1 MTPTRYQIPAA
12 EHEFEQDIKHS
23 RFIATVVHAPSL
35 VEAKQA
41 IATIAA
47 RYPDATHNCWAFQI
61 GLGPQAEIGSSDDG
75 EPAGTAGRPM
85 LQVLQ
90 GSGIGDIAAV
100 VTRYFGGIKLG
111 SGGLVRAYSGTLQ
124 KALNDLPTKEQV
136 IRRTG
141 MVTINYNQYEL
152 LRRLLNTFDPVIESE
167 DFASDITL
175 MLALPQD
182 RWQECAAA
190 IRELTYAESELIA
203 LDD

>member
-1 MTPTRYQIPAA
+1 MTPTRYQIPAN

-23 RFIATVVHAPSL
+23 RFIATVVHAPTL
-35 VEAKQA
+35 VDAKQA

-47 RYPDATHNCWAFQI
+47 RYPDANHNCWAFQI
-61 GLGPQAEIGSSDDG
+61 GLGPHAEIGSSDDG

-111 SGGLVRAYSGTLQ
+111 TGGLVRAYSGTLQ

-152 LRRLLNTFDPVIESE
+152 LRRLLTSFDPLIESE

-182 RWQECAAA
+182 RWQECADA